1 MNKDVMARL
10 KKQSGSFKK
19 KESPIN
25 ENSTNDADKMEVTHV
40 SPAPLLSEEY
50 IEGNYD
56 LTQDNKINSFL
67 KVKAVEIKNVEAAS
81 RIELGRVLA
90 EVFENLAGKNQ
101 YDGLYERWLGEVEI
115 NKRTALRHRKRYEVY
130 SKVENQEGKQ
140 LVASLPERLMDKL
153 YTHEE
158 LPLII
163 KKIEDGMEKSELKDL
178 IEDVTHVSPAMIVH
192 EKPVV
197 PFYKPVF
204 TFEKK
209 ISKMTEADRVKA
221 REEIRAIIEEA
232 RRLEKIIGE

>member
-19 KESPIN
+19 KEI
-25 ENSTNDADKMEVTHV
+25 EEKKANDIETVEVTHV

-56 LTQDNKINSFL
+56 LTQDTKINSFL
-67 KVKAVEIKNVEAAS
+67 KIKAVEIKNVEAAS

-90 EVFENLAGKNQ
+90 EVFDNLSGSNQ
-101 YDGLYERWLGEVEI
+101 YDGLYEKWLEEVEI
-115 NKRTALRHRKRYEVY
+115 NKRTALRHRKRYEVH
-130 SKVENQEGKQ
+130 SKINNPEGKQ

-163 KKIEDGMEKSELKDL
+163 KKIEDGMEKKGLRDL
-178 IEDVTHVSPAMIVH
+178 VEEVTHVSPAMTVH

-204 TFEKK
+204 TFERK
-209 ISKMTEADRVKA
+209 ISKMTEGDRVKA
-221 REEIRAIIEEA
+221 RKEIKAIIEEA
-232 RRLEKIIGE
+232 RRLEKILGEN